1 MRGWSQRPATVT
13 VADMA
18 SLPKAAPEGRKSTVK
33 LELPASVGVSGPR
46 LDGADKVTGRA
57 LYLDDLRVP
66 GVLHG
71 RTVRSSIARGRIVKV
86 ELDPAFDWSG
96 FTICD
101 HRDVPGDNV
110 VATIEADQPLL
121 ASTFVNHCDEP
132 ILLLAHADPER
143 AEAGTQAVR
152 IEYERLPAALTID
165 EALAG
170 RARVRGEDNIYK
182 SIRIERGDLE
192 DAFRR
197 CDLVIEGEY
206 RTGHQEQ
213 LYIENNAMLA
223 ERTPDGGIHV
233 RGSLQ
238 CPYYVHGALQRAM
251 GLPADKVR
259 VSQTVTGG
267 GFGGKED
274 YPSVIGAHAAVLAW
288 KAGRPVKIVY
298 GRFEDIAA
306 TTKRHPSVVRLRTGV
321 MRDGTFVALDA
332 DVLMDGGAYL
342 TLTPVVLS
350 RGAIHAGGA
359 YRWDAARI
367 LAKAVATN
375 TPPNGA
381 FRGFGAPQTLFAIEA
396 HVNRVAEALGID
408 PVELRR
414 RNAVREG
421 DVTPTGQ
428 VLRESVGAHTVLERT
443 VKRSGWT
450 ARRARY
456 SRENAVAERRE
467 RTGRARGGRRLR
479 RGIGIALAPHGGGFT
494 GSGEVRLDSLAAMDL
509 APGGWPR
516 VLIANTEIGQ
526 GTVTVFSQ
534 IVGDVLGI
542 PAARVVI
549 ENPDTSL
556 VPNSGPTVASRTT
569 MVVGGLVEAC
579 ARQIKNRLELFA
591 EHVLGGE
598 EDFRRVARRWLA
610 QRGPLRVEQRYRK
623 PPAIDWNDET
633 YRGDAYGVFSWAA
646 LAAEVEVDLDTAE
659 ARVIRITTA
668 QDVGKAVHPV
678 LVAGQIEGGTLQGIG
693 WALFEEVRHKDGR
706 VWNNQLTNYIIPT
719 SADAPPMEVEI
730 VEIPYSGGPFGAK
743 GVGELPM
750 DVPAPA
756 VVDAIA
762 HATGC
767 RMDEIPVTPERLLRA
782 LRRRKS

>member
-1 MRGWSQRPATVT
+1 
-13 VADMA
+13 MA
-18 SLPKAAPEGRKSTVK
+18 SFRKAVPAGRKSPVRLK
-33 LELPASVGVSGPR
+33 LPSLVGVSVPR
-46 LDGADKVTGRA
+46 LDAADKVTGRA

-71 RTVRSSIARGRIVKV
+71 RTVRSTIARGRIVKV

-110 VATIEADQPLL
+110 VATIESDQPLL

-132 ILLLAHADPER
+132 ILLLAHANPER

-152 IEYERLPAALTID
+152 IEYEPLPAALTVED
-165 EALAG
+165 ALAG
-170 RARVRGEDNIYK
+170 IARVRGDDNIYK
-182 SIRIERGDLE
+182 RIRIERGDLE
-192 DAFRR
+192 EAFKRS
-197 CDLVIEGEY
+197 DLIIEGEY

-213 LYIENNAMLA
+213 LYIENNAMMA

-267 GFGGKED
+267 GFGGKEE

-288 KAGRPVKIVY
+288 KARRPVKIVY

-321 MRDGTFVALDA
+321 MRDGTLVALEA

-350 RGAIHAGGA
+350 RGAIHAGGP
-359 YRWDAARI
+359 YRWDASRITAR
-367 LAKAVATN
+367 AVATN

-396 HVNRVAEALGID
+396 HMNRIAGELGID

-421 DVTPTGQ
+421 DSTPTGQ
-428 VLRESVGAHTVLERT
+428 VLRESVGAHAVLERT
-443 VKRSGWT
+443 VKRAGWA

-456 SRENAVAERRE
+456 SRENALAETRE

-479 RGIGIALAPHGGGFT
+479 RGIGIALAQHGSGFT
-494 GSGEVRLDSLAAMDL
+494 GSGEVKLDSLAAMDL

-526 GTVTVFSQ
+526 GTATVFSQ
-534 IVGDVLGI
+534 IVGHVLGI
-542 PAARVVI
+542 PAERVVI
-549 ENPDTSL
+549 ENPDTAL
-556 VPNSGPTVASRTT
+556 VPNSGPTVASRTV
-569 MVVGGLVEAC
+569 MVVGGLIEAC

-591 EHVLGGE
+591 EHALAGE
-598 EDFRRVARRWLA
+598 ADYRRVARRWLA
-610 QRGPLRVEQRYRK
+610 QRGPLRVQQRYSK
-623 PPAIDWNDET
+623 PPTIEWDDET

-659 ARVIRITTA
+659 TRVIRVTTA
-668 QDVGKAVHPV
+668 QDIGKAVHPV
-678 LVAGQIEGGTLQGIG
+678 LAAGQIEGGTLQGLG
-693 WALFEEVRHKDGR
+693 WALWEEVRYKDGR

-719 SADAPPMEVEI
+719 SADAPPMEVEL

-767 RMDEIPVTPERLLRA
+767 RMDEIPATPERLLRA
-782 LRRRKS
+782 LRRRQS